1 MVLLPLTLIGSTCAI
16 TKGGKLWLGFI
27 DARPL
32 DTAVIHAFLYVV
44 AVSGLLLGYVRE
56 YLYS

>member
-16 TKGGKLWLGFI
+16 TKSGTLWLGFI
-27 DARPL
+27 DARLL
-32 DTAVIHAFLYVV
+32 DIAVVHAFLYVV

-56 YLYS
+56 RLYS